1 MLYVSAAIYG
11 REGSEDEV
19 QEGRSRSNM
28 GTFSPQHRWSWL
40 QPRAAHDLPGGA
52 GSRLP
57 LAACPHA
64 GAISTSPSPAEK
76 KKQPLCRARSP
87 KPLSSGRNVCSQ
99 QVSRPGARLGLNKS
113 PWDVGWPQPAAD
125 GAGGSPGCRLRSD
138 VRGWLSRAV
147 EGHGGRAQPH
157 DRSRWV
163 SALQRLGLRLLS
175 FRQLLPASLL
185 DVSA

>member
-1 MLYVSAAIYG
+1 MLYVSAAMYG

-19 QEGRSRSNM
+19 QEGSSNT

-64 GAISTSPSPAEK
+64 GAISTSPSLAEK
-76 KKQPLCRARSP
+76 NRARSP
-87 KPLSSGRNVCSQ
+87 KPLSSGRSVCSQ

-138 VRGWLSRAV
+138 VRGRLSGAV
-147 EGHGGRAQPH
+147 QRHGGRAQPH
-157 DRSRWV
+157 GRSRWV
-163 SALQRLGLRLLS
+163 SALQRPGLRLLS